1 MSSPV
6 PKDAVAIESHT
17 RNYLFFVDESRYIK
31 YYEGPE
37 GGDEGPDSQYS
48 LKSLKY
54 HTKTIRIRVYFAA
67 DEDEGVI
74 LKELCI
80 TDGKFAE
87 AKEGA
92 LNKRQGKAQAL
103 APESSISAV
112 NILSSS
118 LLKVF
123 VTLKADTEKLYVWYF
138 PVTDGKVGS
147 WQHAEIELA

>member
-1 MSSPV
+1 M
-6 PKDAVAIESHT
+6 
-17 RNYLFFVDESRYIK
+17 
-31 YYEGPE
+31 
-37 GGDEGPDSQYS
+37 
-48 LKSLKY
+48 
-54 HTKTIRIRVYFAA
+54 YFAA

-92 LNKRQGKAQAL
+92 LNKRQGVAQAL
-103 APESSISAV
+103 APGSSISAV